1 MIKMGLVVGQGCGFS
16 L

>member
-1 MIKMGLVVGQGCGFS
+1 MGMVVGQGCGFS

>member
-1 MIKMGLVVGQGCGFS
+1 MGLVVGQGCGFS